1 MNRILLSLSSDL
13 GKAICSTKVSMPMTI
28 YWECPESM
36 RNRLNTNTLNNK
48 FHVEQGHGT
57 V

>member
-36 RNRLNTNTLNNK
+36 RNRLNTNTLNN
-48 FHVEQGHGT
+48 
-57 V
+57 